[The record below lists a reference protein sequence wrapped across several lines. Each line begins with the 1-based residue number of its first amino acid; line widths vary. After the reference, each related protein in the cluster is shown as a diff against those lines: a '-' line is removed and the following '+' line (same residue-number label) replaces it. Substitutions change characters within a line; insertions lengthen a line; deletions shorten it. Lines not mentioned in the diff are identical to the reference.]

1 MIFLL
6 FLWNMRALCFCM
18 IISLPFWVFSQEDRS
33 LITGTVRS
41 DTLLIENAHV
51 INKTSQKGSITNP
64 SGVFK
69 ISARAGDTLIVSNL
83 QYHGKILVLNREQM
97 GLPHLDIELEELSNE
112 LEEVVLRQYGNMAGE
127 LGLPN
132 AGKKPLS
139 KVERNLNAYSQQS
152 TPMVI
157 LQALLFKPGGIDD
170 IYNIISGNRKRDR
183 KLKALMDEDIRKEK
197 DQSIAGQIREYLKDD
212 FFLEEVKVPEELI
225 DSYILFC
232 MPKGLARLYGEGRFI
247 EVIDIF
253 LKSREEFMAWNRE
266 ESPE

>member
-1 MIFLL
+1 
-6 FLWNMRALCFCM
+6 M
-18 IISLPFWVFSQEDRS
+18 IISLPLWVLSQEDRS
-33 LITGTVRS
+33 LISGTVRS

-51 INKTSQKGSITNP
+51 INKTSRKGSITNS

-69 ISARAGDTLIVSNL
+69 ISARVGDTLIISNL
-83 QYHGKILVLNREQM
+83 QYHGKILVLEQKQM
-97 GLPHLDIELEELSNE
+97 DLEQLDIELEELSNE
-112 LEEVVLRQYGNMAGE
+112 LEEVVLRQYVNMAEE

-183 KLKALMDEDIRKEK
+183 KLKALMDEDRRKER
-197 DQSIAGQIREYLKDD
+197 DQSIAAQIRENLKDD
-212 FFLEEVKVPEELI
+212 FFLKEVRVPEELI

-232 MPKGLARLYGEGRFI
+232 MPKGLARLHTEERFI

-253 LKSREEFMAWNRE
+253 LKSRDEFMAWNRE